1 MNEEATREELIKE
14 AIELIKRATDEQIKT
29 ALKITLGIEI

>member
-14 AIELIKRATDEQIKT
+14 AIEIITNGEWEYIKIALET
-29 ALKITLGIEI
+29 ALKVT